1 MPHPRTQEQPKPCAS
16 CGTPMKR
23 KRINGRLEDMG
34 AFSRRKFC
42 GRTCYSAGK
51 VTPTP
56 SLATLRS
63 RAHREV
69 PLRDSCETCGSRTQL
84 NRHHVNENPA
94 DNRPENVQTLCA
106 PCHTRWHWMNGKRA
120 TYSAPLDGIDEQP

>member
-1 MPHPRTQEQPKPCAS
+1 ML
-16 CGTPMKR
+16 R
-23 KRINGRLEDMG
+23 KRFGKRLEDMG
-34 AFSRRKFC
+34 VFSRRKYC
-42 GRTCYSAGK
+42 GRTCFIAGSK
-51 VTPTP
+51 ILNP
-56 SLATLRS
+56 SLPTLRS

-106 PCHTRWHWMNGKRA
+106 PCHTRWHWKNGK
-120 TYSAPLDGIDEQP
+120 SASSKERLDGIDEQR